1 MRSLFIAII
10 IFTLTFPPSLFAQE
24 LLEQPMVMDLKKGQ
38 KAPFDGIFLNSI
50 AAAQMLAEKKYTLE
64 ECNIEIE
71 FELEKQKAKFDLML
85 ESANLSLEAANSRHG
100 AIIKIKDDEIKR
112 LQEVALE
119 RPNDY

>member
-1 MRSLFIAII
+1 
-10 IFTLTFPPSLFAQE
+10 
-24 LLEQPMVMDLKKGQ
+24 MDLKKGQ

-100 AIIKIKDDEIKR
+100 AIIKIKDDEITR
-112 LQEVALE
+112 LQELAIE
-119 RPNDY
+119 RPGDYSEWWLAGGVVIGIALSIGIFAIATEMK